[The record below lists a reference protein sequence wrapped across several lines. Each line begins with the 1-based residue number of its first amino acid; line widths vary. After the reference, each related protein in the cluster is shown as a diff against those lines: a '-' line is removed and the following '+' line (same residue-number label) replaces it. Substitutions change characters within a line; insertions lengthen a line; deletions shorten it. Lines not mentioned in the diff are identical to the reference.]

1 MYLTEVKIFHS
12 GNRTICC
19 RINRLHNMSKILNGL
34 SSFAQHAGHILLF
47 SELCAR
53 WLLEFNITPPTCINY
68 YKRQPWCLFHV
79 NNRTGESSSRWI
91 SASIDILSSI
101 TIRLRQRFSANTR
114 LSYRR
119 RSGSSGDSC
128 STTSHLC
135 TTLHMNLTTTR
146 RCPGLVCWTCV
157 RDDTTVSHLIH
168 T

>member
-53 WLLEFNITPPTCINY
+53 WISEFNITPPSCINY

-79 NNRTGESSSRWI
+79 NNRTVESSSRWI
-91 SASIDILSSI
+91 SASSELLSSDAI
-101 TIRLRQRFSANTR
+101 VHKR
-114 LSYRR
+114 
-119 RSGSSGDSC
+119 
-128 STTSHLC
+128 
-135 TTLHMNLTTTR
+135 
-146 RCPGLVCWTCV
+146 
-157 RDDTTVSHLIH
+157 IH
-168 T
+168 TSLVYAVQVRAVTAVVPPTTFVQHCTCTWRHVVVLVSCAERASEMIRQWVT